1 MIKLN
6 LTTSCKEHELIK
18 DYLEQHASETLA
30 NKINNGVR
38 IEKDGIILINKK
50 TLDDF
55 MKYAS
60 DEARKITEKGKQ
72 YACVHHDIVF
82 GWAVHYFE
90 EDTIEGI
97 LYNEDG
103 TEFKPK
109 PIKKSTNTTPKVSVI
124 TRKPIEQQFTLFDLI
139 ENKEEKKTETLIEQD
154 EKKIETINDTP
165 EVKVEKTI
173 IVNGNSIYQKYMDIQ
188 SKYPEYAVIFRLGDF
203 YEVFGDNAIEISNKL
218 DLTLTGRDCGLEER
232 IPMVG
237 FPYHVSNLYIEK
249 ILKFTSVVIVDG
261 EETTVK
267 EKISFQ
273 TIDEE
278 TGEVFNLSEEEM
290 REFDGDI
297 YEPSFEESYEDDND
311 DLIEVSKYIDKE
323 IMIKLYDILGEEM
336 TIA

>member
-1 MIKLN
+1 MAK
-6 LTTSCKEHELIK
+6 T
-18 DYLEQHASETLA
+18 
-30 NKINNGVR
+30 NNEMTPMR
-38 IEKDGIILINKK
+38 
-50 TLDDF
+50 
-55 MKYAS
+55 
-60 DEARKITEKGKQ
+60 RQ
-72 YACVHHDIVF
+72 
-82 GWAVHYFE
+82 YFE
-90 EDTIEGI
+90 IKEQNQDCI
-97 LYNEDG
+97 L
-103 TEFKPK
+103 F
-109 PIKKSTNTTPKVSVI
+109 
-124 TRKPIEQQFTLFDLI
+124 
-139 ENKEEKKTETLIEQD
+139 
-154 EKKIETINDTP
+154 
-165 EVKVEKTI
+165 
-173 IVNGNSIYQKYMDIQ
+173 
-188 SKYPEYAVIFRLGDF
+188 FRLGDF

-249 ILKFTSVVIVDG
+249 ILKFASAVIVDG

-311 DLIEVSKYIDKE
+311 DLIELSKYIDKE